1 MDKYLKI
8 GLLGCGG
15 IGTTIAEALE
25 KKSFFFVELL
35 CLYDRDLGK
44 AIQLKK
50 KLKKTPAVA
59 NSFEDFLDSPFD
71 LLLECASQEAIRD
84 YAEKALRSDK
94 DLLILSVGALM
105 EDALRERLM
114 TTAAEQ
120 SRRIYLPSGA
130 IGGLD
135 ILRAASE
142 GQLYSVRMTTR
153 KNPSAFEG
161 STYFI
166 EHHLSPKDLC
176 EKVTLYEGPAKEAVR
191 LFPANVNVAATLSMA
206 GLGAEN
212 TKVTIIADP
221 ELKVN
226 VHEIEI
232 KGDFGEAKLTV
243 ENVPHPD
250 NPRTSYLAALSALET
265 IRRAFGM

>member
-1 MDKYLKI
+1 MEKTLKI

-25 KKSFFFVELL
+25 KKSSFPTELL
-35 CLYDRDLGK
+35 CLYDRDLNK
-44 AIQLKK
+44 AIRLRG

-59 NSFEDFLDSPFD
+59 NSFEDFLHGSFD
-71 LLLECASQEAIRD
+71 LLLECASQQAVKD
-84 YAEKALRSDK
+84 YAEKALRSHK
-94 DLLILSVGALM
+94 DLLILSVGALVD
-105 EDALRERLM
+105 DALRERLL
-114 TTAAEQ
+114 TTAAEH
-120 SRRIYLPSGA
+120 SRRIYFPSGA

-142 GQLYSVRMTTR
+142 GQLYSVRITTR

-161 STYFI
+161 SPYFL
-166 EHHLSPKDLC
+166 EHQPPLKNLC

-191 LFPANVNVAATLSMA
+191 LFPANVNVAATVSMA
-206 GLGAEN
+206 GLGTED

-232 KGDFGEAKLTV
+232 RGDFGEAKITV
-243 ENVPHPD
+243 KNVPHPE

-265 IRRAFGM
+265 IRRACGR